1 MVGTLVY
8 GLFIMG
14 NYSLERKSVIN
25 AIILLVLN
33 IDHLELGTHKQ
44 NMDDK
49 KNNPR
54 RPKVAVRLTLKQKKE
69 IA

>member
-1 MVGTLVY
+1 
-8 GLFIMG
+8 MG